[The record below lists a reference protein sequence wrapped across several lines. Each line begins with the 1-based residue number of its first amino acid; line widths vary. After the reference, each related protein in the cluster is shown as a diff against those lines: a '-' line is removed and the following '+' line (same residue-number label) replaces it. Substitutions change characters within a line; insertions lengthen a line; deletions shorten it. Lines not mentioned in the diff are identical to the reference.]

1 MCAAA
6 AVKAED
12 NEEAELWGGGEYHCM
27 AAYPSPS
34 CSMQLGRQ
42 NLHLFRLKNT
52 RFDVIGG
59 IFYFCLVV
67 RAAGLMHA
75 SQTVM
80 PGCDAKGFLPECD
93 KGIPVCRQGRFSTS
107 VWHQSRLQGAQPVL
121 RCWFLHGMQSGI
133 VCTPHTVANGAET
146 TALCGSWTCV
156 MSISNEV
163 GAGAT
168 NQPYISS
175 IAVVLV

>member
-1 MCAAA
+1 MRLLPVVLLHKKLVSVRVSAVA

-67 RAAGLMHA
+67 HA
-75 SQTVM
+75 T
-80 PGCDAKGFLPECD
+80 
-93 KGIPVCRQGRFSTS
+93 
-107 VWHQSRLQGAQPVL
+107 
-121 RCWFLHGMQSGI
+121 
-133 VCTPHTVANGAET
+133 
-146 TALCGSWTCV
+146 
-156 MSISNEV
+156 
-163 GAGAT
+163 
-168 NQPYISS
+168 
-175 IAVVLV
+175 